1 MHLKI
6 IEQKKKA
13 LNNILLKVNN
23 EKNIFLIKIMKLN
36 QQLGFHTK
44 NAVINRNL
52 ILSLQQ
58 KYDIKNDLLSKK
70 SFFIKKWSRK
80 NLWIYITEEQKYSTD
95 SYSRY
100 ENTILKENKN
110 SKDDFITIGEQAKSF
125 CQKNKFNILKSY
137 AKNNFQD
144 KEIDELFIVIKMLY
158 LTAEYSIVRFII
170 NSNKNYDSFFT
181 ILPISEFDFDKF
193 VPYNTEENSYLENL
207 EITKFKIYPNINE
220 FVNTEINIFIQN
232 AINALI
238 CESSFYSAKSGL
250 VTTNKIIKEIDEQK
264 NKLSRQIARIK
275 NEKEIEELSLLTRNK
290 KTFEDM

>member
-1 MHLKI
+1 MHLKV

-52 ILSLQQ
+52 ILNLQQ

-70 SFFIKKWSRK
+70 SFLIKKLSRK

-137 AKNNFQD
+137 AKNIFQD

-158 LTAEYSIVRFII
+158 LTAEYSSVRFVI

-181 ILPISEFDFDKF
+181 ILPINEFDFDKF
-193 VPYNTEENSYLENL
+193 VPYNIEENSYLENL

>member
-1 MHLKI
+1 MHLKV

-158 LTAEYSIVRFII
+158 LTAEYSSVRFVI

-181 ILPISEFDFDKF
+181 ILPINEFDFDKF

-220 FVNTEINIFIQN
+220 FVNTELNIFIQN

>member
-1 MHLKI
+1 MHLKV

-52 ILSLQQ
+52 ILSLQE

-100 ENTILKENKN
+100 ESTILKENKN

-158 LTAEYSIVRFII
+158 LTAEYSSVRFVI

-181 ILPISEFDFDKF
+181 ILPINEFDFDKF
-193 VPYNTEENSYLENL
+193 VPYNAEENSYLENL

>member
-1 MHLKI
+1 MHLKV

-52 ILSLQQ
+52 ILNLQQ

-137 AKNNFQD
+137 AKKNFQD

-158 LTAEYSIVRFII
+158 LTAEYSSVRFVI

-181 ILPISEFDFDKF
+181 ILPINEFDFDKF
-193 VPYNTEENSYLENL
+193 VPYNAEENSYLENL

-220 FVNTEINIFIQN
+220 FVNTELNIFIQN

>member
-1 MHLKI
+1 MHLKV

-52 ILSLQQ
+52 ILNLQQ

-70 SFFIKKWSRK
+70 SFFIKKLSRK

-100 ENTILKENKN
+100 ESTILKENIKSN
-110 SKDDFITIGEQAKSF
+110 DDFITIGEQAKSF

-158 LTAEYSIVRFII
+158 LTAEYSSVRFII

-181 ILPISEFDFDKF
+181 ILPINEFDFDKF

-207 EITKFKIYPNINE
+207 KITKFKIYPNINE
-220 FVNTEINIFIQN
+220 FVNTELNIFIQN

>member
-1 MHLKI
+1 MHLKV

-52 ILSLQQ
+52 ILNLQQ

-70 SFFIKKWSRK
+70 SFLIKKLSRK

-158 LTAEYSIVRFII
+158 LTAEYSSVRFVI

-181 ILPISEFDFDKF
+181 ILPINEFDFDKF

>member
-1 MHLKI
+1 MHLKV

-52 ILSLQQ
+52 ILNLQQ

-158 LTAEYSIVRFII
+158 LTAEYSSVRFVI

-181 ILPISEFDFDKF
+181 ILPINEFNFDKF

>member
-1 MHLKI
+1 MHLKV

-52 ILSLQQ
+52 ILSLQE

-100 ENTILKENKN
+100 ESTILKENKN

-137 AKNNFQD
+137 AKNNFQG

-158 LTAEYSIVRFII
+158 LTAEYSSVRFVI

-181 ILPISEFDFDKF
+181 ILPINEFNFDKF

>member
-1 MHLKI
+1 MHLKV

-52 ILSLQQ
+52 ILNLQQ
-58 KYDIKNDLLSKK
+58 KYDIKNDLLSNK
-70 SFFIKKWSRK
+70 SFFIKKLSRK

-158 LTAEYSIVRFII
+158 LTAEYSSVRFII

>member
-1 MHLKI
+1 MHLKV

-52 ILSLQQ
+52 ILNLQQ

-70 SFFIKKWSRK
+70 SFLIKKLSRK

-100 ENTILKENKN
+100 ENTILKEN

-158 LTAEYSIVRFII
+158 LTAEYSSVRFVI

-181 ILPISEFDFDKF
+181 ILPINEFDFDKF

-220 FVNTEINIFIQN
+220 FVNTELNIFIQN

>member
-1 MHLKI
+1 MHLKV

-23 EKNIFLIKIMKLN
+23 EKNIFLINIMKLN

-52 ILSLQQ
+52 ILNLQQ

-70 SFFIKKWSRK
+70 SFLIKKLSRK

-137 AKNNFQD
+137 AKNIFQD

-158 LTAEYSIVRFII
+158 LTAEYSSVRFVI

-181 ILPISEFDFDKF
+181 ILPINEFDFDKF
-193 VPYNTEENSYLENL
+193 VPYNIEENSYLENL

>member
-1 MHLKI
+1 MHLKV

-52 ILSLQQ
+52 ILNLQQ

-137 AKNNFQD
+137 AKKNFQD

-158 LTAEYSIVRFII
+158 LTAEYSSVRFVI

-181 ILPISEFDFDKF
+181 ILPINEFDFDKF
-193 VPYNTEENSYLENL
+193 VPYNAEENSYLENL
-207 EITKFKIYPNINE
+207 EITKFKIYQNINE
-220 FVNTEINIFIQN
+220 FVNTELNIFIQN